1 MTLFPEAMP
10 ESAASPWRLAEVAP
24 DLPLFS
30 TFHYRIPIKLRDQ
43 AGLGKRVLVPFGRR
57 QITGYLIGFAQSCSL
72 PEDKIKDILKVLDPE
87 PLFDQPMLDFFRFS
101 SVYYFAP
108 LGEVIKSALPAG
120 INLASRKRLRLSE
133 EGRKVLANGHL
144 PMQLEETAKKL
155 KDAIGLSA
163 TQVKKSDLII
173 LRHRGWIEEFILM
186 TQPRV
191 SHKSEWALELAT
203 SPDEKQWQDLRSRS
217 KQQARLL
224 EQLTS
229 GESLFKSDLSKEF
242 KDPLRLARQ
251 LQKKGFVK
259 IFKRVITRDPFS
271 LDLKP
276 EPPPS
281 RLMPE
286 QAEALQRIEA
296 ALDRKQFTTFLLR
309 GVTGS
314 GKTEVYLRA
323 IRSGLDRGRTAL
335 VLVPEIALTPQ
346 LLSRFR
352 HRFPEETIALL
363 HSGLSAGERFDQ
375 WWLIRSGRARI
386 VLGARSAVFAPL
398 KDLGLIV
405 VDEEHE
411 TAYKQ
416 EDVFSYHGR
425 DLAVVRGQREQA
437 VVVLGSA
444 TPSLES
450 SFNAQPREGISAK
463 YQSLILS
470 TRVDRK
476 PMPVVEIVDMR
487 GIHESAGEAFGRALG
502 PERSGRREL
511 SRTGT
516 RATPEVS
523 RAPKEEDKIPADAK
537 VRESDRRMAESFF
550 SPALKQALQ
559 QTLARGDQAILFL
572 NRRGF
577 ASFLLCYDCGQ
588 RFLCPN
594 CSVSLTWHRKASKA
608 PHDRFYGEEK
618 APSFLLCHYCGFHAP
633 APEVCPQCFG
643 LRVRPLGLGTERVED
658 EIAAL
663 LPGARLARMDS
674 DTMSGKRSY
683 FELLDK
689 LRRRELDLLV
699 GTQMVAKGHDFPHVT
714 LVGVLL
720 ADLSLN
726 FPDFRAGER
735 TFQLL
740 TQVAGRAGRGEKPG
754 RVIVQTFNPEHYSI
768 RLAVSQDYEQFY
780 QEEMKLRQAL
790 AWPPYQRLA
799 NFRISAPSPERAADA
814 ASDLRRLAKTKARR
828 KEYRESIGLL
838 GPVRAPLSRLRGK
851 SRWQMLVRAGAPSVL
866 AGFCGE
872 VFAEMRKKFATGKVV
887 IALDRDPVD
896 LL

>member
-10 ESAASPWRLAEVAP
+10 ESAALPWRLAEVAP

-101 SVYYFAP
+101 SEYYFAP

-133 EGRKVLANGHL
+133 EGRKALANGHL

-191 SHKSEWALELAT
+191 SHKSEWALELAN

-224 EQLTS
+224 EQLAP
-229 GESLFKSDLSKEF
+229 GKPCFQSDLSKDF
-242 KDPLRLARQ
+242 KDPLRLARRLEKQ
-251 LQKKGFVK
+251 GFVK
-259 IFKRVITRDPFS
+259 IFKRVITRDPFH
-271 LDLKP
+271 LDLQP
-276 EPPPS
+276 EPPPE

-286 QAEALQRIEA
+286 QAEALRRIEA
-296 ALDRKQFTTFLLR
+296 ALDQKQFTTFLLR

-323 IRSGLDRGRTAL
+323 LRAGLDRGRTAL

-398 KDLGLIV
+398 EHLGLIV

-470 TRVDRK
+470 TRVDGK

-487 GIHESAGEAFGRALG
+487 GSAEVVGARPAVPLPGNEPAL
-502 PERSGRREL
+502 
-511 SRTGT
+511 
-516 RATPEVS
+516 
-523 RAPKEEDKIPADAK
+523 PAGAR

-550 SPALKQALQ
+550 SPALKKALQ
-559 QTLARGDQAILFL
+559 ETLARGDQAILFL

-608 PHDRFYGEEK
+608 PRDRFYGEETG
-618 APSFLLCHYCGFHAP
+618 PSFLLCHYCGFHAP

-643 LRVRPLGLGTERVED
+643 LRVRPFGLGTERVED
-658 EIAAL
+658 EIAVL

-683 FELLDK
+683 VELLDK

-740 TQVAGRAGRGEKPG
+740 TQVAGRAGRGERPG

-768 RLAVSQDYEQFY
+768 RLAVSQDYEHFY

-814 ASDLRRLAKTKARR
+814 ASELRRLAKTKARR

-851 SRWQMLVRAGAPSVL
+851 SRWQMLVRAVSPSL
-866 AGFCGE
+866 LGGFCGE
-872 VFAEMRKKFATGKVV
+872 VFEEMRKKFATGKVV